1 MDQVQRNKRLD
12 FILLPSFYF
21 SFPGTVNELNQ
32 GQGHAKW
39 SQSRDKGR
47 VFKNISILR
56 LPAAGLPGRGG
67 LLNQNLGTILSLLF
81 CC

>member
-1 MDQVQRNKRLD
+1 MLFPR
-12 FILLPSFYF
+12 FYF
-21 SFPGTVNELNQ
+21 SLPGTVNELHP

-47 VFKNISILR
+47 VSQNVSVLR
-56 LPAAGLPGRGG
+56 LPASGLPGRGA
-67 LLNQNLGTILSLLF
+67 LLSQNLGTMLSLLF